1 MDRKTLF
8 WLAIAAVGCTQAV
21 HGNIIPIGT
30 SGAPDVF
37 TGQSAG
43 TLVGE
48 VQVSFSVGA
57 TSGTLRESVYSD
69 TDLFGTLD
77 FYYQVNVAAT
87 GSSVDFLNV
96 FGYTGFPNADEG
108 YRTDGLS
115 IAGFIVNGTVI
126 PTSIFRATDRIAF
139 TITGVGA
146 GQSSSVLEVQTAAKT
161 FVAGV
166 AQVAGGD
173 GQTGDLAVLAPSP
186 TVPEPA
192 SVVLIG
198 GGLLAIAGLSR
209 RRASR

>member
-30 SGAPDVF
+30 SGAPDIF
-37 TGQSAG
+37 TGQPAG
-43 TLVGE
+43 TLLLSVLDR
-48 VQVSFSVGA
+48 FSVGA
-57 TSGTLRESVYSD
+57 TSGNLETAVYRD
-69 TDLFGTLD
+69 AGGTLD
-77 FYYQVNVAAT
+77 FYYQVNVTSTASA
-87 GSSVDFLNV
+87 VNFLNV

-108 YRTDGLS
+108 YRTDGGS

-173 GQTGDLAVLAPSP
+173 GQTGDLAVFAPSP

-192 SVVLIG
+192 SILLVG